1 MEEIISK
8 YFYGSDNVFLHNF
21 CVVVEGLMGAISASV
36 ADISRSLSKI
46 NDKPFRTNEKL
57 VNRLLQDADFQVND
71 NLFRKYINLLFD
83 IMVERGLQKLG
94 DNILI
99 KVDYTTDTDDFL
111 ILMACVDFG
120 GRSVPLCFSMRSY
133 PKRKGQSDQ
142 KKMERAFLRELRHV
156 LSKKY
161 TYTIVADRGFG
172 NDRFAQLCVEFGFNY
187 VLRIRDNLNLTIG
200 NSQLNL
206 KDFSGQ
212 NKSFTAHVCAWE
224 REANF
229 EVKTQKNSTWFI
241 FSSLPLDKSFST
253 IYQKRFGIEK
263 CFQDQKSSGFNI
275 EKTKIQKYDRF
286 KRLYF
291 TMCLAQLFTVV
302 LGEYITNENH
312 PLKKKFPVISTMLS
326 VFSSVDGMFAKRF
339 LVEQSY

>member
-1 MEEIISK
+1 
-8 YFYGSDNVFLHNF
+8 
-21 CVVVEGLMGAISASV
+21 
-36 ADISRSLSKI
+36 
-46 NDKPFRTNEKL
+46 
-57 VNRLLQDADFQVND
+57 LQDSDFQIND

-83 IMVERGLQKLG
+83 ALIERGLQKVG

-120 GRSVPLCFSMRSY
+120 GRSVPLYFSMRSY

-172 NDRFAQLCVEFGFNY
+172 NDRFAQLCVEFGFDY
-187 VLRIRDNLNLTIG
+187 VLRVRDNLNLTIKD
-200 NSQLNL
+200 NRFNL
-206 KDFSGQ
+206 KDFLGQ
-212 NKSFTAHVCAWE
+212 NKSFTAQVCAWN
-224 REANF
+224 REVNF
-229 EVKTQKNSTWFI
+229 EVKTQNNATW
-241 FSSLPLDKSFST
+241 FSSLSLDENFSA

-275 EKTKIQKYDRF
+275 EKTKIRKYDRF

-291 TMCLAQLFTVV
+291 TMCLAQLFIVI
-302 LGEYITNENH
+302 LGEYLTNKNH
-312 PLKKKFPVISTMLS
+312 PLKKKFL
-326 VFSSVDGMFAKRF
+326 
-339 LVEQSY
+339 